1 MSVEMAG
8 SARYTGYVGA
18 KRFEDDPVAIY
29 LREVYAIPALTR
41 DEEIELYQHVLANDQ
56 QADFAAKRLIDSNL
70 AMVVAIAEGHRDAGM
85 HVLDLIQEGN
95 EGLKLALR
103 TFRGDS
109 GESFSDHAAACV
121 KDAIAKALA
130 KK

>member
-1 MSVEMAG
+1 MAG
-8 SARYTGYVGA
+8 SARYTGYVGTT
-18 KRFEDDPVAIY
+18 RLDDGDPVAFY
-29 LREVYAIPALTR
+29 LRHVGAIPALTR

-85 HVLDLIQEGN
+85 HVLELIQEGN
-95 EGLKLALR
+95 EGLMLALR